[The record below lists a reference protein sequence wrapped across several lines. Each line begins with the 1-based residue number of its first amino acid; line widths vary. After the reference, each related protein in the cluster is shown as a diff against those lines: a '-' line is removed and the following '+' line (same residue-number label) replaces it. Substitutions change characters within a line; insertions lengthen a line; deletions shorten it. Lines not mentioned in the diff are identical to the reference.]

1 MEGAP
6 KFNSHNETLHGSQSE
21 QFSDTEREVS
31 PGDLTPEQQVDLR
44 ATLGQIDAPNVH
56 PQKKS

>member
-6 KFNSHNETLHGSQSE
+6 KFNSQREIPPVNHSE
-21 QFSDTEREVS
+21 QFSESEVL

-44 ATLGQIDAPNVH
+44 AILGKIDAPNVQ